1 MELKNVQIVSIGELN
16 QITDTFKKVSFRVR
30 IEGDYPQEV
39 EFDVK
44 QDKADKFLQY
54 NKVNDFVDI
63 DFNLQGRS
71 YLKAGEPEN
80 ARRWFNTLD
89 AWKIFKAQLAPQL
102 NQAPNEQFEPAT
114 NFKEEEHDDLPF
126 N

>member
-1 MELKNVQIVSIGELN
+1 MELKNVQIVSIGALN
-16 QITDTFKKVSFRVR
+16 QITDTFKKVSFRVK
-30 IEGDYPQEV
+30 IESEYPQEV

-54 NKVNDFVDI
+54 NKVGDFVDI

-71 YLKAGEPEN
+71 YLKQGEPES

-89 AWKIFKAQLAPQL
+89 AWKVFKADATSSNTAQVEAQAQTGFAP
-102 NQAPNEQFEPAT
+102 A
-114 NFKEEEHDDLPF
+114 EEGNDDLPF
-126 N
+126 

>member
-1 MELKNVQIVSIGELN
+1 MELKNVQIVSIGALN
-16 QITDTFKKVSFRVR
+16 QITDTFKKVSFRVKLD
-30 IEGDYPQEV
+30 GDYPQEV

-54 NKVNDFVDI
+54 NKVGDFVDI

-71 YLKAGEPEN
+71 YLKPGEPET

-89 AWKIFKAQLAPQL
+89 AWKIFKAQSAPS
-102 NQAPNEQFEPAT
+102 NNSAEFAPPQQEEFE
-114 NFKEEEHDDLPF
+114 DSPF
-126 N
+126 

>member
-1 MELKNVQIVSIGELN
+1 MELKNVQIVSIGALN
-16 QITDTFKKVSFRVR
+16 QITDTFKKVSFRVK
-30 IEGDYPQEV
+30 IDGDYPQEV

-54 NKVNDFVDI
+54 NKVGDFVDI

-71 YLKAGEPEN
+71 YLKQGAEEIE
-80 ARRWFNTLD
+80 RRWFNTLD
-89 AWKIFKAQLAPQL
+89 AWKVFKTENTPTTK
-102 NQAPNEQFEPAT
+102 QAPADAFEPAS

-126 N
+126 

>member
-16 QITDTFKKVSFRVR
+16 QITDTFKKVSFRVK
-30 IEGDYPQEV
+30 IDDTYPQEV

-54 NKVNDFVDI
+54 NKVGDFVDI

-71 YLKAGEPEN
+71 YLKDGEPET

-89 AWKIFKAQLAPQL
+89 AWKIFKAQSA
-102 NQAPNEQFEPAT
+102 PAT
-114 NFKEEEHDDLPF
+114 QQAQFQEADNFKEEEHDDLPF
-126 N
+126 

>member
-16 QITDTFKKVSFRVR
+16 QITETFKKVSFRVK
-30 IEGDYPQEV
+30 IDGDYPQEV

-54 NKVNDFVDI
+54 NKVGDFVDI

-71 YLKAGEPEN
+71 YLKQGEPEA

-89 AWKIFKAQLAPQL
+89 AWKVFKADSGTTAP
-102 NQAPNEQFEPAT
+102 EQV
-114 NFKEEEHDDLPF
+114 EEVGNDSLPF
-126 N
+126 

>member
-16 QITDTFKKVSFRVR
+16 QITDTFKKVSFRVK
-30 IEGDYPQEV
+30 IDDTYPQEV

-54 NKVNDFVDI
+54 NKVGDFVDI

-71 YLKAGEPEN
+71 YLKAGEPET

-89 AWKIFKAQLAPQL
+89 AWKIFKAQSAPVTQ
-102 NQAPNEQFEPAT
+102 QAPFETTDA
-114 NFKEEEHDDLPF
+114 FSEVEHDDLPF
-126 N
+126 